1 MTFAYEGAI
10 TEALEVEEA
19 KWSAFSQIVVGSGH
33 YDLDEGATFA
43 ARFRD
48 NEDFNVATLQFQ
60 TREAVVQGKALE
72 VDSEALFFSSGISL
86 RNQEIGGTVNVKK
99 ISGDEITLEFKNFS
113 FLREINSGKT
123 QKVTVNGTI
132 TYEKE

>member
-1 MTFAYEGAI
+1 M
-10 TEALEVEEA
+10 
-19 KWSAFSQIVVGSGH
+19 VGSGH

-123 QKVTVNGTI
+123 QKVPVNGTI
-132 TYEKE
+132 AYEKE